1 MIKVKGREERT
12 ICGAMLFD
20 SNDEK
25 RILMKELLIEFNNK
39 VRFTV
44 DEGVLTYEHNWEG
57 KIN

>member
-1 MIKVKGREERT
+1 
-12 ICGAMLFD
+12 MLFG

-44 DEGVLTYEHNWEG
+44 DEGVFTYEHNWEE